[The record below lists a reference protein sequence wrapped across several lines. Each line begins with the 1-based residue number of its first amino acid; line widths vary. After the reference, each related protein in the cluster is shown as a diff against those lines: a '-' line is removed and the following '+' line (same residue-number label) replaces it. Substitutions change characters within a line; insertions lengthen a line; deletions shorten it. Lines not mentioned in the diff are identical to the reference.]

1 MELFFLVMTVVL
13 AGAFAFVNGFHD
25 VSNSAATAVRTRA
38 LTPTIAVLLV
48 AVFNLVGAL
57 MGTGIAV
64 LFTDE
69 WLSLPSGTTGLG
81 ILLAGL
87 VSAII
92 WGILTWLWRMPSS
105 STHALLGGLIGSGLA
120 AAYLGGHDIADAN
133 SAIWQIILPL
143 LLSPVLAFALSYVMV
158 YPAMWLMRYSS
169 PRQANTGSRM
179 AQAVLTGA
187 FALGHGLQD
196 GQRTMAVILLGL
208 VAAGYATG
216 GTMPLWVQL
225 FAAVLLAVGSLF
237 GGWRIGHTLAE
248 KLVRVDP
255 VRGMTAQGVSSAML
269 FFGAIALH
277 MPLSSTHTVASA
289 IVGAGAN
296 QRFAT
301 IRLTVVR
308 RILFTWLMTAGAT
321 AAMGAIFFLALSPLL

>member
-48 AVFNLVGAL
+48 AVFNVAGAL
-57 MGTGIAV
+57 MGTGIVV

-69 WLSLPSGTTGLG
+69 WVSLPSGTVGLG

-87 VSAII
+87 VSAIV

-143 LLSPVLAFALSYVMV
+143 LLSPVVAFVLSYVMV

-216 GTMPLWVQL
+216 SSMPLWVQV
-225 FAAVLLAVGSLF
+225 FAAVLLAGGSLF
-237 GGWRIGHTLAE
+237 GGWRISHTLAE

-255 VRGMTAQGVSSAML
+255 LRGMTAQGVSSAML
-269 FFGAIALH
+269 FFGAVALH

-301 IRLTVVR
+301 IRLTMVR
-308 RILFTWLMTAGAT
+308 RILLTWLATAGAT
-321 AAMGAIFFLALSPLL
+321 AVMGAVFFLAISPLL